1 MSVNF
6 DYHFL
11 QVFFYREKK
20 EGHRRDQNKKSL
32 CVFTLYL
39 ITILLIVL
47 FIILFYLEE
56 KMNILV

>member
-20 EGHRRDQNKKSL
+20 EGNRRDQNKKSL